1 MPIENIQTGHAC
13 MVRSVYIESDRANAR
28 QPRKSL
34 IFLASLQSKTHDII
48 ILSEK
53 NIFVNKIVE
62 EKAGKSGGI

>member
-1 MPIENIQTGHAC
+1 MTAC
-13 MVRSVYIESDRANAR
+13 RQEIIFFVYDRANAR

-48 ILSEK
+48 ILSKK